1 MLAKLN
7 QFELNKDGWG
17 SAGVGVEVMEMLQ
30 VEGLSKTGTG
40 NCWES
45 SLLWIQRLGI
55 LLKVGGN
62 VREGRDGEVLL
73 TVTVEGFMN
82 GDFCPFLLFFFLFL
96 F

>member
-73 TVTVEGFMN
+73 TVTVEGVYEWR
-82 GDFCPFLLFFFLFL
+82 FLSFHSFIFLFL